1 LIIINLAKNLVHL
14 IAIMEQVN
22 IHQAKTNL
30 SQLLDLV
37 LLGEEIIIAKA
48 EKPIVRLVPIEKPTE
63 NRILGQ
69 DEGLFTVPEDFN
81 DSFPKNILS
90 GFEGN

>member
-1 LIIINLAKNLVHL
+1 
-14 IAIMEQVN
+14 MEQVN

-30 SQLLDLV
+30 SQLLSRAV
-37 LLGEEIIIAKA
+37 LGEEIIIAKA
-48 EKPIVRLVPIEKPTE
+48 GKPMVRLVPVEKPTKE
-63 NRILGQ
+63 RVLGQ

-81 DSFPKNILS
+81 DPLPEDILS